1 MMACMTASRKI
12 TKVIR
17 PRKARSQIDPSLQ
30 QEDMVDLVR
39 IAFTLPVVDRLIL
52 VAEIHIEP
60 RGTGLVDPNKESVL
74 VESGTGSFAA
84 VM

>member
-1 MMACMTASRKI
+1 
-12 TKVIR
+12 
-17 PRKARSQIDPSLQ
+17 
-30 QEDMVDLVR
+30 MVDLVR